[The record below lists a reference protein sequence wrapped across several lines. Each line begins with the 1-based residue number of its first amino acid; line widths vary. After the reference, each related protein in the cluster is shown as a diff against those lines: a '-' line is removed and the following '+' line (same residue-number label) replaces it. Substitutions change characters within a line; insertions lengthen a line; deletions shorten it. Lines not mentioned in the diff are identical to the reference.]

1 MKFEV
6 GFREVMARSNVSLL
20 LEEALRPV
28 NWLFDGLVEDDRDNG
43 HQWLITGEPKAGKSR
58 FALQMAIAAAEGADF
73 VGFRARRK
81 NKVLYFNFEL
91 SRSVMGRRALE
102 FFAGD
107 ETRMLQCDGNLIVVS
122 EWSGVDVLDIKC
134 AEYLE
139 KLIMEVNPDIVIWD
153 VMKRMTVAEENNNVE
168 MSKVMR
174 AIRDIS
180 SKRTHVVVHHSRKE
194 VFARNAGA
202 RGIRGASAIH
212 AEVDGVIS
220 IAKIGKRNTLQFS
233 VRSVPDLEEI
243 RLISNGI
250 GFRRLTEE
258 IKVEE
263 KTIDLE
269 VLFGDASHRSR
280 KDMLLYF
287 KDQMGRAESAAD
299 RKLKEL
305 VKAGVLVKE
314 GSGREVLY
322 RQGAKGC

>member
-1 MKFEV
+1 MKFEADFY
-6 GFREVMARSNVSLL
+6 GVMARSNVSLL
-20 LEEALRPV
+20 LEEAQRPI
-28 NWLFDGLVEDDRDNG
+28 NWLFDGLVEDDRDIG

-58 FALQMAIAAAEGADF
+58 FALQMAIAGAEGADF

-91 SRSVMGRRALE
+91 SRGVMGRRALE

-122 EWSGVDVLDIKC
+122 EWSGVDVLDAEC
-134 AEYLE
+134 AGYLE
-139 KLIMEVNPDIVIWD
+139 RLIVEVNPDVIIWD
-153 VMKRMTVAEENNNVE
+153 VLKRMTVAEENNNVE

-174 AIRDIS
+174 AIRNIS

-194 VFARNAGA
+194 MFARNAGA

-220 IAKIGKRNTLQFS
+220 IAKVGNRNTLQFS

-258 IKVEE
+258 NKAEE
-263 KTIDLE
+263 KAIDFE
-269 VLFGDASHRSR
+269 VLFGNAIHRSR
-280 KDMLLYF
+280 RDMLLYF

-299 RKLKEL
+299 RRLKEL

-322 RQGAKGC
+322 RRGQSS